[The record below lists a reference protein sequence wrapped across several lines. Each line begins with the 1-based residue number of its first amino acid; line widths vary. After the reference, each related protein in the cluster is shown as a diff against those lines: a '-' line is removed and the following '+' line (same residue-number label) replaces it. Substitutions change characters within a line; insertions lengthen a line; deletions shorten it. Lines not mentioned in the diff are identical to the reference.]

1 VARQEDYVPDD
12 LEDLE
17 QIMASIYYAN
27 LSVFQSV
34 PDSWAIDQLFPI
46 MPIHRLDREPTQR
59 GILADLT
66 CDSDGKIAQFID
78 LRGDVKSVLELHPL
92 EYKNGKHSPEPYY
105 LGMFL
110 VGAYQEIMGNL
121 HNLFGDTNVVHIQ
134 MSPKGY
140 DIEYLVKGDT
150 ITEVLSYVQYSA
162 EDLLERIRLR
172 CEQALQE
179 NRMTVEES
187 QLLLQDYERSLRR
200 YTYLVGG
207 D

>member
-1 VARQEDYVPDD
+1 LGDRST
-12 LEDLE
+12 
-17 QIMASIYYAN
+17 ISNYADPSSRSRTYSKRN
-27 LSVFQSV
+27 S
-34 PDSWAIDQLFPI
+34 
-46 MPIHRLDREPTQR
+46 R
-59 GILADLT
+59 DLT

-150 ITEVLSYVQYSA
+150 ITEVLSYVH
-162 EDLLERIRLR
+162 ILR
-172 CEQALQE
+172 KTC
-179 NRMTVEES
+179 
-187 QLLLQDYERSLRR
+187 
-200 YTYLVGG
+200 
-207 D
+207 